1 MWKWLAPVIAVGSL
15 AVLAAIIVLAAI
27 VARKLKKTDNSA
39 QEHAVVMTPLYTSDI
54 DIHDCEQLSSEKFP
68 LEVFSIP

>member
-39 QEHAVVMTPLYTSDI
+39 QEHAVVMTPLSDI
-54 DIHDCEQLSSEKFP
+54 DTHDCEQLSSEKFP